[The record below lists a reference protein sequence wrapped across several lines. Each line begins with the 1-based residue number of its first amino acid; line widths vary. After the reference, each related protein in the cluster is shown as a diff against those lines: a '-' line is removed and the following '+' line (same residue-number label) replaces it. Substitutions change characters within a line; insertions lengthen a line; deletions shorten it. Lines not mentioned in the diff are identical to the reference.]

1 VNAKLAGLNKLLM
14 EENERLSK
22 HSLQLTLEN
31 HVLRQELQQMPAAS
45 LGGIRNQLDHVSEI
59 ADIYKACMIGEM
71 KCGTCT
77 KKFSIFMCKSWSA
90 GCCLCAGSFGLHRN
104 QF

>member
-1 VNAKLAGLNKLLM
+1 VNAKLAASNKFLM

-31 HVLRQELQQMPAAS
+31 HVLCQELQQMPAAS
-45 LGGIRNQLDHVSEI
+45 LGGIRNQLDQVSEI
-59 ADIYKACMIGEM
+59 ADIYKACMIGEI
-71 KCGTCT
+71 KCHTCT
-77 KKFSIFMCKSWSA
+77 KKFGIFMCKSWGS